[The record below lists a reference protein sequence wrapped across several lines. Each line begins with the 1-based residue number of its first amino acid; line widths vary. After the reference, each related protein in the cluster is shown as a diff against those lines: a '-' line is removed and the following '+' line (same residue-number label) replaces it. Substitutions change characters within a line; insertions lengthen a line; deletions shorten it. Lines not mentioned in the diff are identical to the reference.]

1 MRVAVFPSQEP
12 NMYQPP
18 PPSTQ
23 CDSLAPVSASIL
35 PTSTTPPVPSS
46 PEPVRSSEPVRH
58 TVARTSALAVLLV
71 SCLSAALMGFAPSEP
86 SQRSVAAPEIKM
98 SESGNPT
105 RWHAPSVDI
114 TLDASLEKL
123 GPGAKDTVRFAF
135 ATWIETDARTP
146 HLAFDSDTKKQGQA
160 KRDGVNRILAA
171 PITLAGH
178 EGDIAIT
185 ISYVDSSGAIVE
197 ADVVINTRHEFDMGT
212 APSCGGYDLRSIVTH
227 EAGHFFGLGEDME
240 DEQAA
245 MFFKTSKCETNKRML
260 APSDVTAIDFLYDQ
274 AIDDEEVPAG
284 CSMGG
289 MPSGASSWGWVVLV
303 GLGMAA
309 LRRR

>member
-1 MRVAVFPSQEP
+1 
-12 NMYQPP
+12 
-18 PPSTQ
+18 
-23 CDSLAPVSASIL
+23 
-35 PTSTTPPVPSS
+35 
-46 PEPVRSSEPVRH
+46 
-58 TVARTSALAVLLV
+58 
-71 SCLSAALMGFAPSEP
+71 
-86 SQRSVAAPEIKM
+86 
-98 SESGNPT
+98 
-105 RWHAPSVDI
+105 VDI

-146 HLAFDSDTKKQGQA
+146 NLAFDSDTKKQGQA

-227 EAGHFFGLGEDME
+227 EAGHFFGLGEDRE

-274 AIDDEEVPAG
+274 AIEDEDAAIAG
-284 CSMGG
+284 CSMAATRGG
-289 MPSGASSWGWVVLV
+289 GNWGWVVLV